1 MKIRADIAALVRA
14 GHSDASIAHRL
25 RCGRG
30 TVNRVRHALRLPPAD
45 TLGRLYAEEAPT
57 GQVHDYRPAR
67 MPMSPAQQAANRAA
81 LVAAIRRA
89 PRTLSRDVDAA

>member
-14 GHSDASIAHRL
+14 GHSDASIARRL

-30 TVNRVRHALRLPPAD
+30 TANRVRHALRLPPAD
-45 TLGRLYAEEAPT
+45 NLSRLYAEAVPT
-57 GQVHDYRPAR
+57 GQVRDYKPAR

-81 LVAAIRRA
+81 LLAGLRA
-89 PRTLSRDVDAA
+89 PAR

>member
-1 MKIRADIAALVRA
+1 MKVRADIAALIRA

-25 RCGRG
+25 GCGRS
-30 TVNRVRHALRLPPAD
+30 TVWETRRALRLPPAD

-57 GQVHDYRPAR
+57 GQVRDYKPTR

-81 LVAAIRRA
+81 LLAA
-89 PRTLSRDVDAA
+89 LRDEAA